1 MTVVRKES
9 PQDYEAVRRVNE
21 LAFEQPDE
29 ADLVDTLRG
38 VAQPQ
43 LSLVAVADG
52 QVVGHIFFSPVVI
65 ESGDSELTAVA
76 LAPMGVLPEYQRR
89 GIGSELVKQGLIEC
103 RQLGI
108 TVVVVIGHPNYYPRF
123 GFSPAGARG
132 LQCEYKVPDEAF
144 MVIELKPGSLRGEGG
159 LVKFPPEF
167 ANV

>member
-1 MTVVRKES
+1 MIVVRKES
-9 PQDYEAVRRVNE
+9 PQDYKAVRRVNE

-29 ADLVDTLRG
+29 ADLVDALRD

-76 LAPMGVLPEYQRR
+76 LAPMGVLPDYQRR

-123 GFSPAGARG
+123 GFSPARAHG
-132 LQCEYKVPDEAF
+132 LQCEYEVPDEAF
-144 MVIELKPGSLRGEGG
+144 MIIELTPGALRGEGG